1 MVDGRRTRYGRD
13 CRRGCTSR
21 SAATAG
27 KHDEADSWSHAKS
40 RCASAGSNRSL
51 PSSNRHSKCFL
62 IERLRAVGIPN
73 PEDREVTESLQGDE
87 SLFRRGLRRRQAHVP
102 QRSVSTAVFCILQLD
117 DQSIRVAQEEF
128 VGISTFRYAYFHRA
142 PAQPRIGRCGSCDS
156 VLGEDVDDLIR
167 VEIVDPH
174 PKIADDAWRGCG
186 RRESHVLWAASNAEY
201 DGGPLPL
208 LNRHSENALV
218 EIDRFL
224 HVGNS
229 KREMVDGLDLD
240 CLLGGL
246 RKYARRSEER

>member
-87 SLFRRGLRRRQAHVP
+87 SLFRRGLRRCQAHVS

-117 DQSIRVAQEEF
+117 DQSIRVAQKEF
-128 VGISTFRYAYFHRA
+128 VGVSTLRYAYLHGA
-142 PAQPRIGRCGSCDS
+142 PAQARVRRRCLCNSI
-156 VLGEDVDDLIR
+156 LGEDTDDLIR
-167 VEIVDPH
+167 IEIVDSD
-174 PKIADDAWRGCG
+174 PKI
-186 RRESHVLWAASNAEY
+186 
-201 DGGPLPL
+201 
-208 LNRHSENALV
+208 
-218 EIDRFL
+218 
-224 HVGNS
+224 
-229 KREMVDGLDLD
+229 
-240 CLLGGL
+240 
-246 RKYARRSEER
+246 